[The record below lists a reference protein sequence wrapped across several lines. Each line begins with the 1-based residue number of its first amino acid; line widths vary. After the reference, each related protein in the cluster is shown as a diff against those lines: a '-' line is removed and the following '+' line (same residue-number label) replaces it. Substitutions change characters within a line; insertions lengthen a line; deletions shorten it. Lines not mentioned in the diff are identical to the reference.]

1 MADEENQDDDADFAA
16 DEAARIAAL
25 HQSAPE
31 VIWLQA
37 DPEAEQ
43 FDGWE
48 AQTWCSDRINATDV
62 EYIKATERDALK
74 AHIITLLEIL
84 RQWEPDHASGKDR
97 RDIVM
102 AMYQVG
108 ILTYPTKIAETPH
121 D

>member
-1 MADEENQDDDADFAA
+1 MSDQDDDADFAA

-31 VIWLQA
+31 VIWLQV

-62 EYIKATERDALK
+62 EYIKADKVKKLTDAARQALDVLEDLDEMEMARLRGRADEAIASLLKALK
-74 AHIITLLEIL
+74 
-84 RQWEPDHASGKDR
+84 P
-97 RDIVM
+97 
-102 AMYQVG
+102 
-108 ILTYPTKIAETPH
+108 
-121 D
+121 